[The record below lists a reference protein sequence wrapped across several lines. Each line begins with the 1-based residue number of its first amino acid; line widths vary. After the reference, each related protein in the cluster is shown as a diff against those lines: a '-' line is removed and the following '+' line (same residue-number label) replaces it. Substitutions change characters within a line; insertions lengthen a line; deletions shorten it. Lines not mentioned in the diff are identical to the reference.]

1 MQFKDY
7 YKILGLEKSATA
19 DDIKK
24 AYRKLARKS
33 HPDLHPDKPD
43 AKIKFQELNEAN
55 EVLSDPEKRKKYD
68 KYGKDWKHGEEFESA
83 QKQRRSQQSAY
94 GGSNDFSDYFESM
107 FGGSSG
113 GRRSAPKFRGQ
124 DFNAQLSLK
133 LTDVLEERKQVL
145 TVNGKSIRLTIP
157 AGISDEQT
165 IKIAGYGGEGRN
177 GGPKGD
183 LLITFSVEN
192 DTSFKRVGANL
203 YFTQSID
210 LYSAVLGGEVI
221 IETLTGKVKVKVP
234 AESSNDSKIKLSGKG
249 MPVYKKKDSF
259 GDLIVT
265 FKIETPKNLTEE
277 EKELFQKLAKL
288 RNDGN

>member
-7 YKILGLEKSATA
+7 YKILGLDKSATS

-33 HPDLHPDKPD
+33 HPDLNPDNPD

-68 KYGKDWKHGEEFESA
+68 KYGKDWEHGEEFEKA
-83 QKQRRSQQSAY
+83 QKQQRSQQRAY
-94 GGSNDFSDYFESM
+94 SGSNDFSDYFESM
-107 FGGSSG
+107 FGGSAG
-113 GRRSAPKFRGQ
+113 GRRTSPRFRGQ

-145 TVNGKSIRLTIP
+145 TVNGKNIRLTIP
-157 AGISDEQT
+157 AGISDGQT
-165 IKIAGYGGEGRN
+165 IKINGYGGEGMN

-183 LLITFSVEN
+183 LLITFAIEN
-192 DTSFKRVGANL
+192 DTIFKRVDANL
-203 YFTQSID
+203 YLTQNID
-210 LYSAVLGGEVI
+210 LYTAVLGGEAI
-221 IETLTGKVKVKVP
+221 IETLTGKVKVKVQ
-234 AESSNDSKIKLSGKG
+234 AESNNDAKIKLSGKG
-249 MPVYKKKDSF
+249 MPVYKKKGSF

-265 FKIETPKNLTEE
+265 LKIETPKNLTSE

-288 RNDGN
+288 RSDGN